1 MATLK
6 AIMLVL
12 PQLIKIVQSV
22 AKAINGG
29 AELAQLKWDLKR
41 INNAF
46 EEKDPKKRANKL
58 NIIFRK

>member
-1 MATLK
+1 
-6 AIMLVL
+6 MLVL

>member
-6 AIMLVL
+6 ALLILL
-12 PQLIKIVQSV
+12 PELLNLFKSLRRSIKKGSEIQ
-22 AKAINGG
+22 K
-29 AELAQLKWDLKR
+29 LKWDLKR

-46 EEKDPKKRANKL
+46 QEKDPKKRANKL